1 MPKVDQLAK
10 LLEAVAAQNWANA
23 RAIGSQL
30 ADLEEEKG
38 HHSAAQLL
46 RGALHPNGHRS
57 PGSASSNGAWLADP
71 GLLAAALTRLP
82 GTPRLDDVALRAPQ
96 RAELTTLILEWRHRE
111 ALEARGIERRRK
123 LLFHGPPGCGKS
135 LTAHALGV
143 ALSLPTYVIRIDAVV
158 GAYLGQTAMRIREL
172 FHFAENTAC
181 VLLLDEIDALGKRR
195 GNQLDV
201 GELDRVAISLM
212 QELEHTLPKGIVVAT
227 SNLPRQLDEALFRRF
242 DQVLEF
248 PHPSRAELLRFGLRR
263 VRAGGIAPA
272 SVTKRLLVRASSYAE
287 AERRISAEERSIT
300 LRKMT
305 RHA

>member
-10 LLEAVAAQNWANA
+10 LLEAVAAQNWAGA
-23 RAIGSQL
+23 RAIGVQI
-30 ADLEEEKG
+30 ADVEEEKG

-46 RGALHPNGHRS
+46 RGALHPNGHRAHS
-57 PGSASSNGAWLADP
+57 TSSNGTWLGDP
-71 GLLAAALTRLP
+71 GLLTAALTRLQGAP
-82 GTPRLDDVALRAPQ
+82 LLEDIALRPVQ
-96 RAELTTLILEWRHRE
+96 RRELMTFVSEWRHRD
-111 ALEARGIERRRK
+111 ALETRGIERRRK

-181 VLLLDEIDALGKRR
+181 ILLLDEIDALGKRR

-212 QELEHTLPKGIVVAT
+212 QELEHTRPKGVVVAT
-227 SNLPRQLDEALFRRF
+227 SNLPQQLDEALFRRF
-242 DQVLEF
+242 DQVFEF
-248 PHPSRAELLRFGLRR
+248 PRPSRPELLSFGLK
-263 VRAGGIAPA
+263 RARSGGIVSPR
-272 SVTKRLLVRASSYAE
+272 SVRRLLAAAPSYAE
-287 AERRISAEERSIT
+287 AVRCITAEERAVA
-300 LRKMT
+300 LRTMT
-305 RHA
+305 RQA